1 MSNEDIIISLIQMDM
16 KHNQLVGSLEDI
28 GLNGD
33 GLFELGALEIISKL
47 MEVQEGRIDDHFGT
61 IYTGFLKEAANY
73 TTTYRS
79 ELLWPLAELSYGQ
92 LKAFVDYETDNN
104 QSPESET
111 KYDVK

>member
-28 GLNGD
+28 RLNGD

-61 IYTGFLKEAANY
+61 IYTGFLKEASNY
-73 TTTYRS
+73 TTLIEANYCGHWQNYPT
-79 ELLWPLAELSYGQ
+79 GH
-92 LKAFVDYETDNN
+92 
-104 QSPESET
+104 
-111 KYDVK
+111 